1 MPTPRRRPSPAVYRR
16 RRLVVLLAML
26 VVVGLI
32 VWGSIAAVGALRAA
46 TTADPDVTA
55 TSPEGGGGDDG
66 SPSAGDGPGAS
77 KSPESTKEPTSCS
90 PRDVVVKA
98 STEQRRYGPEENPVL
113 VMTVENSGGFDCEVN
128 VGTGE
133 QEFLVTSGKDTAT
146 STADRIFS
154 TADCLADP
162 ADLHITLKP
171 GQQETARF
179 TWERVRSAPGCQA
192 VSAKPRPGTYLFQA
206 KLGNRDSNVA
216 VFELQ

>member
-1 MPTPRRRPSPAVYRR
+1 
-16 RRLVVLLAML
+16 ML

-55 TSPEGGGGDDG
+55 NPPEGGGGDDG
-66 SPSAGDGPGAS
+66 SPSEGDGAGAS
-77 KSPESTKEPTSCS
+77 KSPESTEEPTSCQ

-133 QEFLVTSGKDTAT
+133 QEFLVRSGD
-146 STADRIFS
+146 DRIFS
-154 TADCLADP
+154 TGDCLENP
-162 ADLHITLKP
+162 SDLHITLKP

-192 VSAKPRPGTYLFQA
+192 VSAKPRPGTYVFEA